1 MSETYRITI
10 TAIIALLHKSC
21 QHGSKYRIY
30 KKIRRTIYEIRVHK
44 MKKSFR
50 KFNLTYVELFE
61 LFPDNET
68 KYEQNCM

>member
-1 MSETYRITI
+1 MITFDTTCI
-10 TAIIALLHKSC
+10 EESIV
-21 QHGSKYRIY
+21 
-30 KKIRRTIYEIRVHK
+30 YEIRIHK
-44 MKKSFR
+44 MKKSFI